1 MLIETKMINYAVPH
15 LVEIK
20 VVFHDCKKAFVPLY
34 LFLHFLRVRFLSCN
48 ILLLFKR
55 CKYTLISSKKKHPVI
70 NKIKI
75 T

>member
-48 ILLLFKR
+48 ILLLTKSKSH
-55 CKYTLISSKKKHPVI
+55 KYLKPILISVSAHFS
-70 NKIKI
+70 
-75 T
+75 